1 VVAADFNGDGWLD
14 LAAANSSSNLVTV
27 HLNDGSGGFG
37 SIVLIDPPRGKA
49 IQPNRAII
57 VPVGSLPVAIASGDL
72 DGDNDPDLVVANQG
86 DGSVSVLINERR

>member
-1 VVAADFNGDGWLD
+1 MAMDGSIWQPRTHR
-14 LAAANSSSNLVTV
+14 AISSRV